1 MHNEIIQVLFLAA
14 LSDGE
19 LHEEEKVII
28 SQYTKSYPV
37 LKNISSEEIKNELKY
52 LSNKIQSGI
61 DIKYILRGIKDNL
74 NKDQLSIAYA
84 LGVELCCVNFEL
96 VPPENDFIKSIEK
109 IFKIDNEIIDQVKG
123 SAMLRYSTK
132 L

>member
-28 SQYTKSYPV
+28 SQYTKSYPI
-37 LKNISSEEIKNELKY
+37 LKNISSEEIKNELRS
-52 LSNKIQSGI
+52 LSNKISSGI
-61 DIKYILRGIKDNL
+61 DPKYILSAIKDNL
-74 NKDQLSIAYA
+74 NKQELETAYA

-96 VPPENDFIKSIEK
+96 VPPENDFIKLMEK
-109 IFKIDNEIIDQVKG
+109 IFKIDKSTVEKVKG
-123 SAMLRYSTK
+123 SAMLRYSTA

>member
-96 VPPENDFIKSIEK
+96 VPPENDFIKSMEK

>member
-1 MHNEIIQVLFLAA
+1 MHKEIIQVLFLAA

-84 LGVELCCVNFEL
+84 LGVELCCVNFEF
-96 VPPENDFIKSIEK
+96 VPPENDFIKSMEK

>member
-1 MHNEIIQVLFLAA
+1 MHKEIIQVLFLAA

-96 VPPENDFIKSIEK
+96 VPPENDFIKSMEK
-109 IFKIDNEIIDQVKG
+109 IFKIDNEIINQVKG

>member
-1 MHNEIIQVLFLAA
+1 MHKEIIQVLFLAA

-96 VPPENDFIKSIEK
+96 VPPENDFIKSMEK

>member
-1 MHNEIIQVLFLAA
+1 MHKEIIQVLFLAA

-74 NKDQLSIAYA
+74 NKGQLSIAYA

-96 VPPENDFIKSIEK
+96 VPPENDFIKSMEK

>member
-28 SQYTKSYPV
+28 SQYTKSYPI
-37 LKNISSEEIKNELKY
+37 LKNIPSEVLKEELKS
-52 LSNKIQSGI
+52 LSNKIKSGV
-61 DIKYILRGIKDNL
+61 DTKYILSGIKDKL
-74 NKDQLSIAYA
+74 NKKELETAYA
-84 LGVELCCVNFEL
+84 LGVELCCVNFQV
-96 VPPENDFIKSIEK
+96 VPPENDFIKLMEK
-109 IFKIDNEIIDQVKG
+109 IFKVDESIIEKVKG
-123 SAMLRYSTK
+123 SAMLRYSTT